1 MESDYFKD
9 NISLGVDI
17 EAIERFS
24 EMLRRFRR
32 TTLKRIYTEGELAY
46 CFAKKNPAPSL
57 AARFAFKEA
66 TFKALSPLGQKIY
79 QRQVEIKNSPS
90 GAPMARF
97 VAEELNSKFLLK
109 VSLSH
114 SRTDAIAIVLALK
127 KESS

>member
-1 MESDYFKD
+1 MESAFFED
-9 NISLGVDI
+9 NLSLGVDI

-24 EMLRRFRR
+24 EMIKRFKCS
-32 TTLKRIYTEGELAY
+32 TLKRIYTENELAY

-66 TFKALSPLGQKIY
+66 AFKALSPLGQKIY
-79 QRQVEIKNSPS
+79 QRQVEIINNPS

-97 VAEELNSKFLLK
+97 ISEELNLKFLLK

-114 SRTDAIAIVLALK
+114 SRTDAIAIVVALK
-127 KESS
+127 K